1 MLENNTIY
9 VLKMTRR
16 KSSELKPIKPVES
29 SVVETSLQS
38 KQQCKQLQIV
48 QKLALQ
54 LKSLMAMDGSQE
66 SSNTIESDS
75 NFATRFDT
83 LQLVL
88 SESTNSN
95 ASRLTDG
102 KSQLILSLLLTAGAD
117 MSNFEISSHL
127 QSLINGFFKGRIY

>member
-117 MSNFEISSHL
+117 MSNFKFTPTKFNKWI
-127 QSLINGFFKGRIY
+127 F